1 MRVSNPDAGGP
12 DEPNQ
17 VRGGL
22 VALGVV
28 LGIVATFVWMAVV
41 LVVGI
46 SQENNS
52 GGIADW
58 VVFVLFFLPL
68 PLSILLLVFR
78 RTRQAAAGFVMGL
91 AIGVLVLAGLC
102 SGLVV
107 LPGLGANRVYPTHGD
122 LLAVD
127 QQNDTHA

>member
-1 MRVSNPDAGGP
+1 VRVSNPYAGGP
-12 DEPNQ
+12 GEPSPI
-17 VRGGL
+17 RGGL

-28 LGIVATFVWMAVV
+28 LGVVATFVWMAVV
-41 LVVGI
+41 LVFGI

-68 PLSILLLVFR
+68 PLSVLLLLFR

-102 SGLVV
+102 SSLVV
-107 LPGLGANRVYPTHGD
+107 LPGLGA
-122 LLAVD
+122 
-127 QQNDTHA
+127 

>member
-1 MRVSNPDAGGP
+1 MRVSNPYAGGSG
-12 DEPNQ
+12 EPSRI
-17 VRGGL
+17 RGGL

-28 LGIVATFVWMAVV
+28 LGVVATFVWMAVV
-41 LVVGI
+41 LVVGL

-52 GGIADW
+52 GGIPDW

-68 PLSILLLVFR
+68 PLSVLLLVFR

-107 LPGLGANRVYPTHGD
+107 LPGLGA
-122 LLAVD
+122 
-127 QQNDTHA
+127 

>member
-1 MRVSNPDAGGP
+1 MRVSNPYAGGSG
-12 DEPNQ
+12 EPNRI
-17 VRGGL
+17 RGGL

-28 LGIVATFVWMAVV
+28 LGVVATFIWMAVV

-46 SQENNS
+46 SQENNT
-52 GGIADW
+52 GRIPDW
-58 VVFVLFFLPL
+58 AVFVLFFLPL

-107 LPGLGANRVYPTHGD
+107 LPGLGA
-122 LLAVD
+122 
-127 QQNDTHA
+127 

>member
-1 MRVSNPDAGGP
+1 MRVSNPYAGGP

-28 LGIVATFVWMAVV
+28 LGIVATFVWRAVV

-107 LPGLGANRVYPTHGD
+107 LPGLGA
-122 LLAVD
+122 
-127 QQNDTHA
+127 

>member
-1 MRVSNPDAGGP
+1 VRVSNPYAGGP
-12 DEPNQ
+12 DEPNR

-28 LGIVATFVWMAVV
+28 LGVVATFIWMAVV

-58 VVFVLFFLPL
+58 VVFVLFFSRCHCRSCSWCSGAPA
-68 PLSILLLVFR
+68 R
-78 RTRQAAAGFVMGL
+78 RRQA
-91 AIGVLVLAGLC
+91 
-102 SGLVV
+102 S
-107 LPGLGANRVYPTHGD
+107 
-122 LLAVD
+122 
-127 QQNDTHA
+127 

>member
-1 MRVSNPDAGGP
+1 MRVSNPYGAGP
-12 DEPNQ
+12 DEPRQ

-22 VALGVV
+22 VAVGVV
-28 LGIVATFVWMAVV
+28 LGIVATFVWMVV
-41 LVVGI
+41 VFIVAL

-52 GGIADW
+52 GGIPDW
-58 VVFVLFFLPL
+58 LVFVLFFLPL
-68 PLSILLLVFR
+68 PVSILLLVFR

-107 LPGLGANRVYPTHGD
+107 LPGLGA
-122 LLAVD
+122 
-127 QQNDTHA
+127 

>member
-1 MRVSNPDAGGP
+1 VRVSNPYAGGP
-12 DEPNQ
+12 DVPNR

-28 LGIVATFVWMAVV
+28 LGVVATFVWMAVV

-46 SQENNS
+46 SQENNP
-52 GGIADW
+52 GKIPDW

-107 LPGLGANRVYPTHGD
+107 LPGLGA
-122 LLAVD
+122 
-127 QQNDTHA
+127 

>member
-1 MRVSNPDAGGP
+1 VRVSNPYAGGP
-12 DEPNQ
+12 GEPSQ

-22 VALGVV
+22 VAVGVV
-28 LGIVATFVWMAVV
+28 LGIVATFVWMVIVFVV
-41 LVVGI
+41 AL

-52 GGIADW
+52 GGIPDW
-58 VVFVLFFLPL
+58 LVFVLFFLPL

-102 SGLVV
+102 SSLVV
-107 LPGLGANRVYPTHGD
+107 LPGLGA
-122 LLAVD
+122 
-127 QQNDTHA
+127 

>member
-1 MRVSNPDAGGP
+1 MRVSNPYAGGP
-12 DEPNQ
+12 DESNR
-17 VRGGL
+17 VRGGM

-28 LGIVATFVWMAVV
+28 LGVVATFVWMAVV

-46 SQENNS
+46 SQENNA
-52 GGIADW
+52 GDIPDW

-68 PLSILLLVFR
+68 PVSVLLLVFR

-107 LPGLGANRVYPTHGD
+107 LPGLGA
-122 LLAVD
+122 
-127 QQNDTHA
+127 

>member
-1 MRVSNPDAGGP
+1 VRVSNPYAAGP
-12 DEPNQ
+12 DEPGR

-28 LGIVATFVWMAVV
+28 LGIVATVVWMVIVFIVA
-41 LVVGI
+41 L

-52 GGIADW
+52 GAIPDW
-58 VVFVLFFLPL
+58 LVFVLFFLPL
-68 PLSILLLVFR
+68 PLSIVLLVFR

-107 LPGLGANRVYPTHGD
+107 LPGLGA
-122 LLAVD
+122 
-127 QQNDTHA
+127 

>member
-1 MRVSNPDAGGP
+1 MRVSNPYAGGP
-12 DEPNQ
+12 DQPNQ

-22 VALGVV
+22 VAIGVV
-28 LGIVATFVWMAVV
+28 VGVVATFVWMAVV

-107 LPGLGANRVYPTHGD
+107 LPGLGA
-122 LLAVD
+122 
-127 QQNDTHA
+127 

>member
-1 MRVSNPDAGGP
+1 VSNPNAGGP
-12 DEPNQ
+12 DQPHQ

-22 VALGVV
+22 VALGIV
-28 LGIVATFVWMAVV
+28 LGVVATFVWMAVV
-41 LVVGI
+41 LVVGL
-46 SQENNS
+46 SQENSS
-52 GGIADW
+52 GGATDW

-68 PLSILLLVFR
+68 PLSVLLLVFR

-107 LPGLGANRVYPTHGD
+107 LPSLGA
-122 LLAVD
+122 
-127 QQNDTHA
+127 

>member
-1 MRVSNPDAGGP
+1 VRVSNPYAGGP
-12 DEPNQ
+12 REPSQ

-22 VALGVV
+22 VAVGVV
-28 LGIVATFVWMAVV
+28 LGIVATFIWMVIVFVV
-41 LVVGI
+41 AL

-52 GGIADW
+52 GGIPDW
-58 VVFVLFFLPL
+58 LVFVLFFLPL

-102 SGLVV
+102 SSLVV
-107 LPGLGANRVYPTHGD
+107 LPGLGA
-122 LLAVD
+122 
-127 QQNDTHA
+127 

>member
-1 MRVSNPDAGGP
+1 MSNPYAAGP
-12 DEPNQ
+12 DEPNR

-28 LGIVATFVWMAVV
+28 LGIVATVVWMFVV
-41 LVVGI
+41 FIVAL
-46 SQENNS
+46 SQENQ
-52 GGIADW
+52 ADRAPDW
-58 VVFVLFFLPL
+58 LIFVLFFLPL

-107 LPGLGANRVYPTHGD
+107 LPGLGA
-122 LLAVD
+122 
-127 QQNDTHA
+127 

>member
-1 MRVSNPDAGGP
+1 VRVSNPYAGGSG
-12 DEPNQ
+12 EPSRI
-17 VRGGL
+17 RGGL

-28 LGIVATFVWMAVV
+28 LGVVATFVWMAVV

-68 PLSILLLVFR
+68 PLSVLLLLFR

-102 SGLVV
+102 SSLVV
-107 LPGLGANRVYPTHGD
+107 LPGLGA
-122 LLAVD
+122 
-127 QQNDTHA
+127 